1 MIEEGCATDTP
12 RKRILIVN
20 NNMHIGG
27 VQKAL
32 VNLLKEIASE
42 YEVTLLLFYKGGEL
56 LRDVPENV
64 QVITACKA
72 LRGWGATREDAAGLR
87 LRLSRAFSAAVTRI
101 AGRKWICRFL
111 FPFQKKLRGYDAD
124 SFAAEAARIEETPGL
139 DSSLPDCI
147 EAGGKTYY
155 LVNGETGGFYGF
167 SSYCDDEILD
177 GKPYCMDVAA
187 VDTQRM
193 SIEYLTAFQWD
204 AGKDE
209 FVVGF
214 LSPLLE

>member
-72 LRGWGATREDAAGLR
+72 LGGWGATREDAAGRGDKVSIAVRDVSTNETWAQYELLVLYSGDGAVMTVKASYGYQR
-87 LRLSRAFSAAVTRI
+87 GDGGDEKRFAESLADSIDFSAVAGADAPEDAVLI
-101 AGRKWICRFL
+101 LK
-111 FPFQKKLRGYDAD
+111 
-124 SFAAEAARIEETPGL
+124 
-139 DSSLPDCI
+139 
-147 EAGGKTYY
+147 GG
-155 LVNGETGGFYGF
+155 
-167 SSYCDDEILD
+167 
-177 GKPYCMDVAA
+177 
-187 VDTQRM
+187 
-193 SIEYLTAFQWD
+193 
-204 AGKDE
+204 
-209 FVVGF
+209 
-214 LSPLLE
+214 